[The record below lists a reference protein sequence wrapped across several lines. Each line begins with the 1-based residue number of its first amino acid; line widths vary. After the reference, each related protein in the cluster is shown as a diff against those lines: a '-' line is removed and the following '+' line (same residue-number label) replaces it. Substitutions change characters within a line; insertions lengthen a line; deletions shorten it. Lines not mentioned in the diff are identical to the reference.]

1 MGFFDTTDKRILSKA
16 ELGQVIRYLRELRQ
30 LSQETLAQIAHTTP
44 RTIQRIEAGSG
55 ASLNTLRSLASAFD
69 LKDIDTFTKPMA
81 IPTDQQLQTA
91 REQFEK
97 DYVVSKAHKP
107 ESGRCS
113 AKLAEESL
121 GDYIEPACEL
131 SRDQALTFAELTDYL
146 RDYRECAE
154 HYSSTGRLEVYEEL
168 QGLMDRLCE
177 QGVTLRYATAP
188 VVHRS
193 TSDPQITAQPVG
205 KVLYLVGFKEG
216 EAPEELALPRRMGIG

>member
-1 MGFFDTTDKRILSKA
+1 MGIFDATDTRLLSKA

-30 LSQETLAQIAHTTP
+30 WSQETLAELAHTTP
-44 RTIQRIEAGSG
+44 RTIQRVEAGSG
-55 ASLNTLRSLASAFD
+55 ASVNTLRSLAGAFEYQ
-69 LKDIDTFTKPMA
+69 DIDIFNKPMP
-81 IPTDQQLQTA
+81 IPTDEQLQAA

-97 DYVVSKAHKP
+97 DYVMSKALQP
-107 ESGRCS
+107 ESGRCL

-131 SRDQALTFAELTDYL
+131 SQDQVLTFAELTDYL

-168 QGLMDRLCE
+168 QSLLDRLGE
-177 QGVTLRYATAP
+177 QGVTLRYANAP

-193 TSDPQITAQPVG
+193 TSDPLIDAQPIG
-205 KVLYLVGFKEG
+205 KVLYLLGFKEG
-216 EAPEELALPRRMGIG
+216 EAPEELALPRRMSIG